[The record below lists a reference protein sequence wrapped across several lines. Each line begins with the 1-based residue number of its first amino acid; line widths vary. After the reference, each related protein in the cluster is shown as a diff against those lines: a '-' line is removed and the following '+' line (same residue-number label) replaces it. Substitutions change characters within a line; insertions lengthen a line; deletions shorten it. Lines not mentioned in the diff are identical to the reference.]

1 MTQPAG
7 LAEDTRGMVLETMD
21 KLFERDLPP
30 QRQLALDEHE
40 QFPEDLVRRM
50 LSPEVGL
57 HLVFLPEEAGG
68 LGGGARDVC
77 ELSERMA
84 TVDLGVA
91 TAFLSIALGTDP
103 ILVAGTEEQ
112 RRHWL
117 GRIAEEGLI
126 VAYGVTEPEAGSNVA
141 ALRTTAA
148 RVPGGNG
155 QIAGYRLNGAKQ
167 FITNGGVADLYTI
180 LAATPAG
187 PSFFVVERG
196 TPGLSAGKKE
206 QKHGIR
212 ASDTA
217 AVLLEDVQVP
227 ASHLM
232 GGEEGQGLKQAN
244 KVFGYTRLMVGAL
257 GLGGGQGA
265 LDRALAYAR
274 TRIQFGTP
282 LIDKEGYMFKLIV
295 PHWID
300 LAAAR
305 AYLEEIAGRI
315 DAGEAD
321 LQIEGSIAKLWATEA
336 GNRAAD
342 AAVQALGGYGY
353 TREYLVE
360 KYRRDVRITT
370 IYEGTSEIQQNI
382 IGVYRWKAVVRSR
395 GEFYQEA
402 AARLDELEQE
412 NPDVGAGPAAAAL
425 RSLNETVLHCNE
437 RKSTRHQVVLFTLA
451 DLMTQSE
458 VAAALCRKAARLA
471 REGSPQA
478 QLFAAMS
485 RACAKKALAAVQEG
499 GRLCAAGFARAGD
512 QDDLAAA
519 AALLARTGGR
529 GAPAAAGLWEDMEI
543 VANALR
549 TLA

>member
-1 MTQPAG
+1 MTPELVG
-7 LAEDTRGMVLETMD
+7 LAAEARGLVLET
-21 KLFERDLPP
+21 LQRLLERDLP
-30 QRQLALDEHE
+30 QERQLALDESE
-40 QFPEDLVRRM
+40 EFPLELMRKM

-84 TVDLGVA
+84 AVDLGVA

-141 ALRTTAA
+141 ALKTTAA
-148 RVPGGNG
+148 RIPGANG
-155 QIAGYRLNGAKQ
+155 QVAGYRLNGAKQ

-180 LAATPAG
+180 LAATPDG

-196 TPGLSAGKKE
+196 ARGLSAGKKE
-206 QKHGIR
+206 KKHGIR

-217 AVLLEDVQVP
+217 AVLLEDVEVP
-227 ASHLM
+227 AANLM
-232 GGEEGQGLKQAN
+232 GGEEGLGLRQAN

-282 LIDKEGYMFKLIV
+282 LIEKEGYMFKLIV

-305 AYLEEIAGRI
+305 AYVQEIAGRI
-315 DAGEAD
+315 DAGEGD

-342 AAVQALGGYGY
+342 AAMQALGGYGY
-353 TREYLVE
+353 AREYLVE

-395 GEFYQEA
+395 GDVYEEA
-402 AARLDELEQE
+402 AVRLLELESE
-412 NPDVGAGPAAAAL
+412 HPDCGAGLAAAAL
-425 RSLNETVLHCNE
+425 SAVKETILHCHE
-437 RKSTRHQVVLFTLA
+437 TKTTRHQIVLFTLA
-451 DLMTQSE
+451 DLAAKSE
-458 VAAALCRKAARLA
+458 VAAAFCRKAARLA
-471 REGSPQA
+471 QA
-478 QLFAAMS
+478 GALEAPFFAAMS
-485 RACAKKALAAVQEG
+485 RVFAKQALAAARVG
-499 GRLCAAGFARAGD
+499 SRLCATGFARAED
-512 QDDLAAA
+512 AAEEAAA
-519 AALLARTGGR
+519 ESEQAAES
-529 GAPAAAGLWEDMEI
+529 GLWQDMEI

-549 TLA
+549 ALS